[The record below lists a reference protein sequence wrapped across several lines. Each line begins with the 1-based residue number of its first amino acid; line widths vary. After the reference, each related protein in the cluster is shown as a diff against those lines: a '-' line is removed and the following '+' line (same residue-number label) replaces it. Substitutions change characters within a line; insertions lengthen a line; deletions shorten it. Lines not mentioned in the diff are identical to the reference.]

1 MAISKFEF
9 RYFLTS
15 SIILTMTRIKTDN
28 GGLPS
33 PEVLGRLAVEVASDK
48 LASDIQML
56 DISEVSGFADYF
68 VIATVESSR
77 QLNALAEDL
86 EAALEDSGAHKLRR
100 EGSPQ
105 SGWVVV
111 DFGDV
116 VIHLFGSEE
125 RDYYSLEGAW
135 PTALEVVRIQ

>member
-1 MAISKFEF
+1 
-9 RYFLTS
+9 
-15 SIILTMTRIKTDN
+15 MTRIKTDN

-77 QLNALAEDL
+77 QLNATKLATVAL
-86 EAALEDSGAHKLRR
+86 SCKIEAAN
-100 EGSPQ
+100 
-105 SGWVVV
+105 
-111 DFGDV
+111 
-116 VIHLFGSEE
+116 
-125 RDYYSLEGAW
+125 
-135 PTALEVVRIQ
+135 

>member
-1 MAISKFEF
+1 M
-9 RYFLTS
+9 
-15 SIILTMTRIKTDN
+15 MTLIKTDN
-28 GGLPS
+28 GGLLS
-33 PEVLGRLAVEVASDK
+33 PEVLGRLAVEVASDN
-48 LASDIQML
+48 LASDIHML
-56 DISEVSGFADYF
+56 DISGVSSFADYF

-77 QLNALAEDL
+77 QMNALAEDL

-100 EGSPQ
+100 EGSPR

-116 VIHLFGSEE
+116 VIHLFGIEE
-125 RDYYSLEGAW
+125 RDYYSLEDAW